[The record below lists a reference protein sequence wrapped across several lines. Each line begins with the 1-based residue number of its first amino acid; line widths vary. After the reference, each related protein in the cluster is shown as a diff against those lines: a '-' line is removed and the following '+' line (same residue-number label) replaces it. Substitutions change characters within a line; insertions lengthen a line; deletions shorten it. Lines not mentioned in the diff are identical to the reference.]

1 MKFIGIIKL
10 LLSLSLI
17 KLALTVNQNNPS
29 STTIDEAVSNPDL
42 SSDMV
47 NKILQEFEAESKEP
61 NASNQ
66 LAGNLFHNFSCG
78 VVF

>member
-10 LLSLSLI
+10 LFSLSLI

-29 STTIDEAVSNPDL
+29 STTIDEAVSKPDL

-47 NKILQEFEAESKEP
+47 NKILHEFEAESKEP
-61 NASNQ
+61 NQSNQ
-66 LAGNLFHNFSCG
+66 LAGN
-78 VVF
+78 